1 MTTEVMASILERR
14 HPEAMLEN
22 ITKAM
27 LLIVAV
33 IHLLP
38 VFGFFG
44 TSALANLYGIKI
56 DSPDLEVLMRHR
68 SALFGILGAIF
79 AYAAFHP
86 PTRPLAFV
94 AAAASLAAFFYLA
107 ATVPDTTPAIRKIA
121 LADAVATTALTAAF
135 LGDRLPL

>member
-1 MTTEVMASILERR
+1 MTSEVMASILERR

-68 SALFGILGAIF
+68 SALF